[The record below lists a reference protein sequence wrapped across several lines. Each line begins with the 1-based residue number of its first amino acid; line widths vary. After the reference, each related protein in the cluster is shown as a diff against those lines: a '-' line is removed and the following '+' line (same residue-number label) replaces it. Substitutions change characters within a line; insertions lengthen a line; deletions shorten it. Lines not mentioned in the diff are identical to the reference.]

1 MLIIAPG
8 GATGNRILLRCF
20 RFVFYFGRGS
30 FQVFLI
36 TVGHAPDSL
45 LLDLRNSEREA
56 VDCDVIASQLCA
68 GPFAISQDC

>member
-8 GATGNRILLRCF
+8 GA
-20 RFVFYFGRGS
+20 

-36 TVGHAPDSL
+36 AVGHAPDSL
-45 LLDLRNSEREA
+45 LLDVRNSEREA
-56 VDCDVIASQLCA
+56 VDCGVSRLSVMRHG